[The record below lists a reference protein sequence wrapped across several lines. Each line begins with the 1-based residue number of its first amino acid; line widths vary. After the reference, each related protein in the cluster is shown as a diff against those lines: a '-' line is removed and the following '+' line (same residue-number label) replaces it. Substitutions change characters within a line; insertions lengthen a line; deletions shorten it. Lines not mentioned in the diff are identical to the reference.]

1 MAVEQYPNIRKLVI
15 TGGCALN
22 VTANGKL
29 ISSNFVDNV
38 IIPPAPHDAGC
49 AIGAGLCA
57 IKTNINSQSVRTPF
71 LGRKFSRDFI
81 FNELI
86 KYCDVRPKELEEN
99 ELIQTTVKYLIEGKL
114 IAWFQGGA
122 EFGPR
127 ALGARSFLA
136 DPRNDNIRN
145 EINQKIK
152 KRELFRPFAPSV
164 IYEESK
170 RFFQIDQGSPYMNI
184 VSKVKSPNIPAITHI
199 DGTARVHTVR
209 KEDNARF
216 HKLIY
221 AFGQSTGISVLLNT
235 SFNIQEPIV
244 YSPKDAM
251 NTFVNSKVDVLVIG
265 DYIVTRND
273 LKNQSKNVRE

>member
-1 MAVEQYPNIRKLVI
+1 
-15 TGGCALN
+15 
-22 VTANGKL
+22 
-29 ISSNFVDNV
+29 
-38 IIPPAPHDAGC
+38 
-49 AIGAGLCA
+49 
-57 IKTNINSQSVRTPF
+57 
-71 LGRKFSRDFI
+71 
-81 FNELI
+81 
-86 KYCDVRPKELEEN
+86 
-99 ELIQTTVKYLIEGKL
+99 
-114 IAWFQGGA
+114 
-122 EFGPR
+122 
-127 ALGARSFLA
+127 
-136 DPRNDNIRN
+136 
-145 EINQKIK
+145 
-152 KRELFRPFAPSV
+152 
-164 IYEESK
+164 
-170 RFFQIDQGSPYMNI
+170 MNI

-273 LKNQSKNVRE
+273 LKNQKQKC